1 MRIFIS
7 DVNDNKP
14 VFTQSV
20 YEVNVD
26 EDQDV
31 GSTVITVSANDE
43 DEGKEL
49 EFLIAESKLSMTS
62 LYQHTKTYLVVLERR
77 MSFSL

>member
-1 MRIFIS
+1 MRVSVS

-26 EDQDV
+26 EDQEV
-31 GSTVITVSANDE
+31 GSTVVTVSANDD
-43 DEGKEL
+43 DEGKAL
-49 EFLIAESKLSMTS
+49 EFPTAASKILIS
-62 LYQHTKTYLVVLERR
+62 
-77 MSFSL
+77 

>member
-31 GSTVITVSANDE
+31 GSAIITVTANDE
-43 DEGKEL
+43 DEGKIL
-49 EFLIAESKLSMTS
+49 EFSIAVSKIL
-62 LYQHTKTYLVVLERR
+62 
-77 MSFSL
+77 MS

>member
-1 MRIFIS
+1 MFLVSLDTAYVRVFIS

-31 GSTVITVSANDE
+31 GSAIITVTANDE
-43 DEGKEL
+43 DEGKIL
-49 EFLIAESKLSMTS
+49 EFSIAVSKIL
-62 LYQHTKTYLVVLERR
+62 
-77 MSFSL
+77 MS

>member
-1 MRIFIS
+1 MFLPSLDTAYVCIFIN

-31 GSTVITVSANDE
+31 GSTIIAVSATDE
-43 DEGKEL
+43 DEGKVL
-49 EFLIAESKLSMTS
+49 EFPIAVSKIL
-62 LYQHTKTYLVVLERR
+62 
-77 MSFSL
+77 MS